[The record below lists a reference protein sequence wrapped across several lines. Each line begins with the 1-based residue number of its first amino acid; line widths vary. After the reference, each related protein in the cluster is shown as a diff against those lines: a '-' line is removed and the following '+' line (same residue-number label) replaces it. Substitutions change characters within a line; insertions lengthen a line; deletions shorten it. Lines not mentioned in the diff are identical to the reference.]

1 MADVGRLVFLLGIM
15 LLVVGGVLMLFGRL
29 NLPGDFVW
37 RRGNVTFVFPLVTCI
52 VASIVLTILLNL
64 LFRAR

>member
-1 MADVGRLVFLLGIM
+1 LLGIM
-15 LLVVGGVLMLFGRL
+15 LLVVGGLLMLFGRL

-37 RRGNVTFVFPLVTCI
+37 RRGNVTIVFLLATSI

-64 LFRAR
+64 FLRGR

>member
-1 MADVGRLVFLLGIM
+1 MADTGRLLLLLGIM
-15 LLVVGGVLMLFGRL
+15 LLVVGGVMMLFGRL

-37 RRGNVTFVFPLVTCI
+37 RRGNVTFVFPLATSI

-64 LFRAR
+64 LFRPR

>member
-1 MADVGRLVFLLGIM
+1 MADTGRLLVLLGIM
-15 LLVVGGVLMLFGRL
+15 LLVVGGLLMLFGRL

-37 RRGNVTFVFPLVTCI
+37 RRGNVTIVFPLATSI

-64 LFRAR
+64 LLRGR

>member
-1 MADVGRLVFLLGIM
+1 MADTGRLLILLGIM
-15 LLVVGGVLMLFGRL
+15 LLVVGGVMMLLGRV

-37 RRGNVTFVFPLVTCI
+37 RRGNVTFVFPLATSI

-64 LFRAR
+64 LFRPR

>member
-1 MADVGRLVFLLGIM
+1 MADTGRLLILLGIM
-15 LLVVGGVLMLFGRL
+15 LLVVGGVMMLFGRL

-37 RRGNVTFVFPLVTCI
+37 RRGNVTLVFPLATSI

-64 LFRAR
+64 LFRPR

>member
-1 MADVGRLVFLLGIM
+1 MADTGRLLLLLGIM
-15 LLVVGGVLMLFGRL
+15 LLVVGGVMMLFGRL

-37 RRGNVTFVFPLVTCI
+37 RRGNVTLVFPLATSI

-64 LFRAR
+64 LFRPR

>member
-1 MADVGRLVFLLGIM
+1 M

-37 RRGNVTFVFPLVTCI
+37 RRGNVTFVFPLATCI

>member
-1 MADVGRLVFLLGIM
+1 MADTGRLLILLGIM
-15 LLVVGGVLMLFGRL
+15 LLVVGGVMMLFGRV

-37 RRGNVTFVFPLVTCI
+37 RRGNVTFVFPLATSI

-64 LFRAR
+64 LFRPR

>member
-1 MADVGRLVFLLGIM
+1 MADTGRLLLLLGIM
-15 LLVVGGVLMLFGRL
+15 LLVVGGVMMLFGRL

-37 RRGNVTFVFPLVTCI
+37 RRGNVTLVFPLATCI

-64 LFRAR
+64 LFRPR

>member
-1 MADVGRLVFLLGIM
+1 MADTGRLLILLGIM
-15 LLVVGGVLMLFGRL
+15 LLVVGGVMMLFGRL

-37 RRGNVTFVFPLVTCI
+37 RRGNVTFVFPLATSI

-64 LFRAR
+64 LFRPR

>member
-1 MADVGRLVFLLGIM
+1 LLGIM
-15 LLVVGGVLMLFGRL
+15 LLVVGGLLMLFGRL

-37 RRGNVTFVFPLVTCI
+37 RRGNVTIVFPLATSI

-64 LFRAR
+64 FLRGR